1 MTNQLHWQRSPQSL
15 TCQCFTATTLS
26 SNQMS
31 SSCRHTVKWNML
43 HKILFRSG
51 FLDEACQLDGTLPHV
66 FLTCNKASSCLSVTP
81 SPADFHIF
89 VSVEKDCSEG
99 QGKSGSGVFPP
110 VRVESEQEFDS
121 AQIRLP
127 SNCCTVLSPAG
138 TKFGA
143 SDEPQH
149 TANAH
154 SRGSYGGSCVA
165 GL

>member
-1 MTNQLHWQRSPQSL
+1 MHKISCRVSTSILMTNQLHWQRSPQSL

-31 SSCRHTVKWNML
+31 SSYRHTVKWNML

-99 QGKSGSGVFPP
+99 QGKSGSGVFSPRQGGIWTR
-110 VRVESEQEFDS
+110 VR
-121 AQIRLP
+121 L
-127 SNCCTVLSPAG
+127 
-138 TKFGA
+138 GA
-143 SDEPQH
+143 DKTSQQLLH
-149 TANAH
+149 RAFTGRN
-154 SRGSYGGSCVA
+154 
-165 GL
+165 